1 MKIGKKLIALF
12 LGIALIMSLLPM
24 TAFAEGESDALP
36 VCDCETACT
45 ADNMNA
51 TCPVCGAEGALSE
64 QCGYSAAPETAEN
77 EQVLYVQSLI
87 DALPDADMITEDNA
101 DAVMDQL
108 DGIDTAR
115 MDLTDAE
122 LEMLDFSRYIAVVS
136 ALNALTS
143 DEIVPMAAE
152 DTGSTITYKPEI
164 TWQRTKELV
173 YSEPGLSDLYAGA
186 KTDYESV
193 SSSTSNNTTTY
204 TAKYAWEFATISEAL
219 TREDNESTNIWDYGK
234 TDTTGNSLQYTNSQT
249 TTDDTSIV
257 PQDRIFAA
265 TWNNR
270 SYKEQTVTYY
280 EGYTQKTA
288 TYELGGFDTGHAGS
302 YTVRKFSGTFAWPDG
317 YDLTSNIELVSK
329 NDGNY
334 SEIYNAVAADAD
346 LTASF
351 GGKKVIA
358 VNDDMYVFIYKDGT
372 ELNNGNYKDYLAFW
386 TGTAGKGVW
395 SWENS
400 QPQDNYWGDEWKQTV
415 PATFNDEYALRSFHS
430 IKPNLDNVKATSTNT
445 TTANRGV
452 LTNTTMNQSGGWYAF
467 ADGNAISTVLNN
479 QYKDMVNAGETFHI
493 DIYCF
498 DTDKVGGMDEMELV
512 MTKAAPTQANVTVRY
527 WLNTVGTDPTND
539 NNFLGSTIMTNQEIG
554 SSITLSGGTAVNQLN
569 YKKADA
575 IAKNNN
581 RDVADGEQINELIV
595 KANSDENII
604 DVVYLPAGQKT
615 VHLYAGESTVQYDG
629 NAHTVKDVTIKEN
642 GCSDIVVSDS
652 VTTTSHEL
660 NDGSEWGQNT
670 VVNITAQRTE
680 TVPGIYDVNFTAES
694 FVKNSTNQTLS
705 NYTVIQHPGKLIITY
720 GPSAAVC
727 TYDFG
732 VTNSYDVLNG
742 VEKQAKSITASV
754 DHVTVENGVV
764 LYTPQSVNK
773 GEKIT
778 LTLTY
783 EGNYTCEKEISFYP
797 ATNVLYE
804 ENYMVNNGT
813 NGNWMLES
821 GNADTVVND
830 NATTV
835 YGYAEAYE
843 SFNKLSNGGA
853 LKATLN
859 LNGGR
864 RVSTNDAVTFTFT
877 GTGFDLIS
885 ACGTDTG
892 MLVAGVQR
900 NNEDGTTT
908 AVKAFVVDT
917 YFCGDGEIISGSGIL
932 DYQVPVIRDMDLPYG
947 TYTVTVYGYLTDAS
961 GTSVSTQSYGLYDTQ
976 ALPATNSAID
986 ADTIL
991 SDLGMSEYLGTD
1003 ISVSFMD
1010 DNSVLNGGT
1019 GAVVDKPET
1028 SGVWNLLKGLFSDRA
1043 AVQSASDNGDIN
1055 VYLDAFR
1062 VYQPLE
1068 NETNYAADEQDL
1080 KYGSVYDYVL
1090 ASGQKDLEEEGFIE
1104 SAMVY
1109 VEYDGEKDAAIIR
1122 DYKQQGPQNEVYLSV
1137 GNYVGFVLEDYT
1149 EGQTVMISAKAV
1161 GSGAILGYVDA
1172 NYTPTAMKE
1181 ENLPAAEMYYNVT
1194 KLVFEFNGQYILVL
1208 GNISTVDGALLSLSG
1223 IKLPTSVVPAA
1234 DSVVAEIITKAYDKD
1249 KTAGFYPET
1258 FTVSYKD
1265 TVKIG
1270 KYTTISIK
1278 TSTTDVVKVDVFS
1291 GETSLSN
1298 NRGYSPNNMKA
1309 VERGKA
1315 KLYSFNV
1322 SAMIDSETN
1331 IFYVVAYDSNGNA
1344 SNPVAVTINGK

>member
-1 MKIGKKLIALF
+1 MKFGKKLIALF

-36 VCDCETACT
+36 VCDCETACN

-173 YSEPGLSDLYAGA
+173 YSETGLEGLFAGA
-186 KTDYESV
+186 KTGYLDFTGKYPDYV
-193 SSSTSNNTTTY
+193 GTVNWNFADISTKLDRSDDV
-204 TAKYAWEFATISEAL
+204 IGS
-219 TREDNESTNIWDYGK
+219 DNVWDYDK
-234 TDTTGNSLQYTNSQT
+234 NTQYTN
-249 TTDDTSIV
+249 TDPSNTDGTSIV
-257 PQDRIFAA
+257 PQQGISAA

-270 SYKEQTVTYY
+270 SYKAQTVTDNGNTYTY
-280 EGYTQKTA
+280 AEGQ
-288 TYELGGFDTGHAGS
+288 FDDGHVKS
-302 YTVRKFSGTFAWPDG
+302 YTVRKFSGTFTWPEG
-317 YDLTSNIELVSK
+317 YDLTSGINILSK
-329 NDGNY
+329 NDANY
-334 SEIYNAVAADAD
+334 QEIYDAVENDPD
-346 LTASF
+346 LTAAF
-351 GGKKVIA
+351 GGNKVIA
-358 VNDDMYVFIYKDGT
+358 VNDDMYVFVYKKGT
-372 ELNNGNYKDYLAFW
+372 TLNSENYIDYLAFW

-395 SWENS
+395 SWDTNNPQGSSEN
-400 QPQDNYWGDEWKQTV
+400 NFWGAEWMPTTPVTYNNQS
-415 PATFNDEYALRSFHS
+415 ALRAFH
-430 IKPNLDNVKATSTNT
+430 IVKPNLDVEKAGSNGRDTLSAATQ
-445 TTANRGV
+445 AK
-452 LTNTTMNQSGGWYAF
+452 MNQSDGWYAF

-479 QYKDMVNAGETFHI
+479 QYKDTVNAGETFHI

-498 DTDKVGGMDEMELV
+498 DTDKVGGMDELELV
-512 MTKAAPTQANVTVRY
+512 LTKAAPTQANVTVRY
-527 WLNTVGTDPTND
+527 WLNSVGSDTTASNYLGSSTMTNQTI
-539 NNFLGSTIMTNQEIG
+539 GSTI
-554 SSITLSGGTAVNQLN
+554 TLVNGTAVNQLN

-575 IAKNNN
+575 IANNNN
-581 RDVADGEQINELIV
+581 RDVADGVQMNQLVV

-604 DVVYLPAGQKT
+604 DVLYVPAGQKI

-629 NAHTVKDVTIKEN
+629 NEHTVNDVTIKES
-642 GCSDIVVSDS
+642 GYDDILVPDS
-652 VTTTSHEL
+652 VATASREL
-660 NDGSEWGQNT
+660 NDGTTNK

-680 TVPGIYDVNFTAES
+680 TLPGIYDVTFTAKS
-694 FVKNSTNQTLS
+694 FVESSSGQSLG
-705 NYTVIQHPGKLIITY
+705 NYTVFQHPGKLTITY
-720 GPSAAVC
+720 APSSAVR

-732 VTNSYDVLNG
+732 VTNSYDVLEV
-742 VEKQAKSITASV
+742 VEKEAESITASV
-754 DHVTVENGVV
+754 NYVTVENSVV
-764 LYTPQSVNK
+764 LYTPQNVNK
-773 GEKIT
+773 GETIT

-783 EGNYTCEKEISFYP
+783 AGGYTCEKQISFYP

-804 ENYMVNNGT
+804 ESFMDNNGT
-813 NGNWMLES
+813 NANWMLES
-821 GNADTVVND
+821 GNSGTVVND
-830 NATTV
+830 NETTV
-835 YGYAEAYE
+835 YGYAETYE
-843 SFNKLSNGGA
+843 SFNSLSNSGA

-885 ACGTDTG
+885 ECGTNTG
-892 MLVAGVQR
+892 MLVAGAQR

-917 YFCGDGEIISGSGIL
+917 YFCGDGEIISGPGIL

-961 GTSVSTQSYGLYDTQ
+961 GASVSTQSYGLYDTQ
-976 ALPATNSAID
+976 ALPAANSAID

-1003 ISVSFMD
+1003 ISISFMD

-1028 SGVWNLLKGLFSDRA
+1028 SGVWNLLKGLFSDHA
-1043 AVQSASDNGDIN
+1043 AVQSTSDNGDIN

-1062 VYQPLE
+1062 VYQPLGTDKANYVD
-1068 NETNYAADEQDL
+1068 NEQGL
-1080 KYGSVYDYVL
+1080 KYGSFYDYVVGS
-1090 ASGQKDLEEEGFIE
+1090 AQDIADDSYG
-1104 SAMVY
+1104 AMVY
-1109 VEYDGEKDAAIIR
+1109 MEYDGDQDIAVIKE
-1122 DYKQQGPQNEVYLSV
+1122 YKKQGPQNEIYLSA
-1137 GNYVGFVLEDYT
+1137 GNYVGFVLDGYT
-1149 EGQTVMISAKAV
+1149 GSETVMVSAKAV
-1161 GSGAILGYVDA
+1161 QGEARFGYMTSNFDCVDA
-1172 NYTPTAMKE
+1172 DISLSAT
-1181 ENLPAAEMYYNVT
+1181 EMYYDVTEYVQAHIDDTGNVDYYY
-1194 KLVFEFNGQYILVL
+1194 LIL
-1208 GNISTVDGALLSLSG
+1208 GNISEEDTTLLALSG
-1223 IKLPTSVVPAA
+1223 IKLAKGITPEASDDLADLIQYKEADQKFNPATFDVKYTASVKVG
-1234 DSVVAEIITKAYDKD
+1234 K
-1249 KTAGFYPET
+1249 KTALN
-1258 FTVSYKD
+1258 V
-1265 TVKIG
+1265 
-1270 KYTTISIK
+1270 K
-1278 TSTTDVVKVDVFS
+1278 TSLNVDHIAVYSAEDLSVEVK
-1291 GETSLSN
+1291 N
-1298 NRGYSPNNMKA
+1298 NVLPNNQKA
-1309 VERGKA
+1309 VANGKA

-1322 SAMIDSETN
+1322 SVEIKEAEN
-1331 IFYVVAYDSNGNA
+1331 IFYVVAYNSNGNA

>member
-12 LGIALIMSLLPM
+12 LGIAMIMSLLPM
-24 TAFAEGESDALP
+24 TAFAEGESDAIP

-51 TCPVCGAEGALSE
+51 TCPVCGAEGAWPE

-115 MDLTDAE
+115 MNLTDAE

-152 DTGSTITYKPEI
+152 DTGATITYKPEI

-173 YSEPGLSDLYAGA
+173 YSKTGLEGLFAGA
-186 KTDYESV
+186 KTDYE
-193 SSSTSNNTTTY
+193 NITTTGTGRPTKATY
-204 TAKYAWEFATISEAL
+204 NWEWSTISNL
-219 TREDNESTNIWDYGK
+219 TTDLSMTVWDYN
-234 TDTTGNSLQYTNSQT
+234 TENQYTDKNPTNASLG
-249 TTDDTSIV
+249 II
-257 PQDRIFAA
+257 PAEGIYAA

-270 SYKEQTVTYY
+270 YY
-280 EGYTQKTA
+280 QE
-288 TYELGGFDTGHAGS
+288 TGSNANGAFAGADEVNS
-302 YTVRKFSGTFAWPDG
+302 YTVRKISGEFKWPTD
-317 YDLTSNIELVSK
+317 YDLTSKIELISK

-334 SEIYNAVAADAD
+334 SEIYNAVAENAD
-346 LTASF
+346 LTAAF

-372 ELNNGNYKDYLAFW
+372 VLDETNYTDYLAFW

-395 SWENS
+395 SYKNAEPYVNR
-400 QPQDNYWGDEWKQTV
+400 WGSTWNMTA
-415 PATFNDEYALRSFHS
+415 PATFGSDSNYALRAFQHVV
-430 IKPNLDNVKATSTNT
+430 PNMDTEPLSESDK
-445 TTANRGV
+445 TASRPE
-452 LTNTTMNQSGGWYAF
+452 LSETILPQSDGWYAF
-467 ADGNAISTVLNN
+467 ADGDAIATVLNN
-479 QYKDMVNAGETFHI
+479 QYKDTVNAGETFHI

-498 DTDKVGGMDEMELV
+498 DTDKVGGMDELELV
-512 MTKAAPTQANVTVRY
+512 LTKAAPTQANVTVRY
-527 WLNTVGTDPTND
+527 WLNAVGDDPIND
-539 NNFLGSTIMTNQEIG
+539 SNFLGSTTMTNQEIG
-554 SSITLSGGTAVNQLN
+554 SAITLSGGTAVNQLN

-575 IAKNNN
+575 IVKNSNN
-581 RDVADGEQINELIV
+581 DVEDGIQMNKPFTVTADSE
-595 KANSDENII
+595 ANII
-604 DVVYLPAGQKT
+604 NVIYVPAGQKI
-615 VHLYAGESTVQYDG
+615 VHLYAGESTVTYDG
-629 NAHTVKDVTIKEN
+629 NEHTVKDVTIKES
-642 GCSDIVVSDS
+642 GYDDIWVPDS
-652 VTTTSHEL
+652 FATAIREL
-660 NDGSEWGQNT
+660 NDGTKNK

-680 TVPGIYDVNFTAES
+680 TLPGIYDVTYAAKS
-694 FVKNSTNQTLS
+694 FVESSSGQSLG
-705 NYTVIQHPGKLIITY
+705 NYTVFQHPGKLTITY
-720 GPSAAVC
+720 APSSAVR

-732 VTNSYDVLNG
+732 VTNSYDVLEV
-742 VEKQAKSITASV
+742 VEKEAKSITASV
-754 DHVTVENGVV
+754 DYVTVENSVV

-773 GEKIT
+773 GETIT

-783 EGNYTCEKEISFYP
+783 AGGYTCEKQIYFYP

-804 ENYMVNNGT
+804 ESFMDNNGT
-813 NGNWMLES
+813 NGNWMLEGGNS
-821 GNADTVVND
+821 GTVVND
-830 NATTV
+830 NETTV
-835 YGYAEAYE
+835 YGYAETYE
-843 SFNKLSNGGA
+843 SFNSLSNGGA

-864 RVSTNDAVTFTFT
+864 RVSTSDAVTFTFT

-885 ACGTDTG
+885 ECGTDTG

-917 YFCGDGEIISGSGIL
+917 YFCGDAEIIIGPGIL

-961 GTSVSTQSYGLYDTQ
+961 GASVSTQSYGLYDTQ
-976 ALPATNSAID
+976 ALPVANSAID

-1003 ISVSFMD
+1003 ISISFMD

-1028 SGVWNLLKGLFSDRA
+1028 SGVWNLLKGLFSDHA
-1043 AVQSASDNGDIN
+1043 AVQSTSDNGDIN

-1062 VYQPLE
+1062 VYQPLGTDE
-1068 NETNYAADEQDL
+1068 ANYVGNEQGL
-1080 KYGSVYDYVL
+1080 KYGSFYDYVVGS
-1090 ASGQKDLEEEGFIE
+1090 AQDIADDSYG
-1104 SAMVY
+1104 AMVY
-1109 VEYDGEKDAAIIR
+1109 MEYDGDQDIAVIKE
-1122 DYKQQGPQNEVYLSV
+1122 YKKQGPQNEIYLSA
-1137 GNYVGFVLEDYT
+1137 GNYVGFVLDGYT
-1149 EGQTVMISAKAV
+1149 GSETVMVSAKAV
-1161 GSGAILGYVDA
+1161 QGEARFGYMTSNFDCVDA
-1172 NYTPTAMKE
+1172 DISLSAT
-1181 ENLPAAEMYYNVT
+1181 EMYYDVTEYVQAHIDDTGNVDYYY
-1194 KLVFEFNGQYILVL
+1194 LIL
-1208 GNISTVDGALLSLSG
+1208 GNISEEDTTLLALSG
-1223 IKLPTSVVPAA
+1223 IKLAKGITPEASDDLADLIQYKEADQKFNPATFDVKYTASVKVG
-1234 DSVVAEIITKAYDKD
+1234 K
-1249 KTAGFYPET
+1249 KTALN
-1258 FTVSYKD
+1258 V
-1265 TVKIG
+1265 
-1270 KYTTISIK
+1270 K
-1278 TSTTDVVKVDVFS
+1278 TSLNVDHIAVYSAEDLSVEVK
-1291 GETSLSN
+1291 N
-1298 NRGYSPNNMKA
+1298 NVLPNNQKA
-1309 VERGKA
+1309 VANGKA

-1322 SAMIDSETN
+1322 SVEIKEAEN

>member
-12 LGIALIMSLLPM
+12 LGIVMVMSLLPM

-36 VCDCETACT
+36 VCTCETACT
-45 ADNMNA
+45 ADSMNA
-51 TCPVCGAEGALSE
+51 ACPVCGAEGALPE
-64 QCGYSAAPETAEN
+64 QCGYSAAPETTEN

-87 DALPDADMITEDNA
+87 DALPDADIITEDNA

-108 DGIDTAR
+108 EGIDAAK
-115 MDLTDAE
+115 MNLTDAE
-122 LEMLDFSRYIAVVS
+122 LEALDFSRYIAVVS

-143 DEIVPMAAE
+143 GEIVPMAAE
-152 DTGSTITYKPEI
+152 DTGATITYKPEI
-164 TWQRTKELV
+164 TWRRTKELV
-173 YSEPGLSDLYAGA
+173 YSSTGLSGLYAGA

-204 TAKYAWEFATISEAL
+204 TAKYAWDFATISEAL
-219 TREDNESTNIWDYGK
+219 NKEDVESTNVWDYGK

-249 TTDDTSIV
+249 TDDDTSIV
-257 PQDRIFAA
+257 PQDGIFAA

-280 EGYTQKTA
+280 EGYTKKTA

-329 NDGNY
+329 NDSNY
-334 SEIYNAVAADAD
+334 SEIYNAIAADTD

-372 ELNNGNYKDYLAFW
+372 ELNNANYKDYLAFW

-400 QPQDNYWGDEWKQTV
+400 QPQDNNWGNEWKQTV
-415 PATFNDEYALRSFHS
+415 PATFNDEYALRAFHS
-430 IKPNLDNVKATSTNT
+430 IKPNLDNVKATSTT
-445 TTANRGV
+445 TATANRGV
-452 LTNTTMNQSGGWYAF
+452 LTNTEMNQSGGWYAF

-479 QYKDMVNAGETFHI
+479 QYKDDVNAEDIFHI

-498 DTDKVGGMDEMELV
+498 DTDKVGGMDELELV
-512 MTKAAPTQANVTVRY
+512 LTKAAETEANVTVRY
-527 WLNTVGTDPTND
+527 WLNAVGTDPTND
-539 NNFLGSTIMTNQEIG
+539 SNFLGSTIMTGQEIG

-575 IAKNNN
+575 ITTNNS
-581 RDVADGEQINELIV
+581 RDVSDGEQMNQLVV

-629 NAHTVKDVTIKEN
+629 NAHTVKDVKIKEN
-642 GCSDIVVSDS
+642 GYDDIVVPDS
-652 VTTTSHEL
+652 IATKERKL
-660 NDGSEWGQNT
+660 NDNNT

-680 TVPGIYDVNFTAES
+680 TLPGIYAVNFTSDS
-694 FVKNSTNQTLS
+694 FVKNSSGQTLS
-705 NYTVIQHPGKLIITY
+705 NYTVIQHPGKLTITY
-720 GPSAAVC
+720 EPSAAVC

-732 VTNSYDVLNG
+732 VKNSYDVLND
-742 VEKQAKSITASV
+742 VEKQANSITASV

-773 GEKIT
+773 GETIT

-783 EGNYTCEKEISFYP
+783 AGGYTCNKEISFYP

-804 ENYMVNNGT
+804 EDFMGNNGT
-813 NGNWMLES
+813 NGNWMQE
-821 GNADTVVND
+821 GANADTVVND

-843 SFNKLSNGGA
+843 SFNELSNGGA

-859 LNGGR
+859 LNGDR
-864 RVSTNDAVTFTFT
+864 RVSTSDAVTFTFT

-885 ACGTDTG
+885 ECGTDTG
-892 MLVAGVQR
+892 MLVAGVK
-900 NNEDGTTT
+900 EETGK

-917 YFCGDGEIISGSGIL
+917 YFCGDADSNNPIITGNGVL
-932 DYQVPVIRDMDLPYG
+932 DYQVPVIRSMGLPYG
-947 TYTVTVYGYLTDAS
+947 TYTVTVYGYLTDVS
-961 GTSVSTQSYGLYDTQ
+961 GASVSTQSFNTQ
-976 ALPATNSAID
+976 AIANSTVD

-991 SDLGMSEYLGTD
+991 SDLGMSEYLDTD
-1003 ISVSFMD
+1003 VSVSFMD

-1019 GAVVDKPET
+1019 GAAADKPET
-1028 SGVWNLLKGLFSDRA
+1028 SGVWNWLKGLFSNRA
-1043 AVQSASDNGDIN
+1043 AVQSTSDNGDIN

-1068 NETNYAADEQDL
+1068 NEDIYAVTEQGL
-1080 KYGSVYDYVL
+1080 KYGSFYDYVV
-1090 ASGQKDLEEEGFIE
+1090 G
-1104 SAMVY
+1104 SAQDFEDNLDGSMVY
-1109 VEYDGEKDAAIIR
+1109 MEYDGEQNIAVIKE
-1122 DYKQQGPQNEVYLSV
+1122 YKKQGPQNEIYLSA
-1137 GNYVGFVLEDYT
+1137 GNYVGFVLDGYT
-1149 EGQTVMISAKAV
+1149 GSETVMVSAKAV
-1161 GSGAILGYVDA
+1161 QEGAQLWAMPD
-1172 NYTPTAMKE
+1172 YTNE
-1181 ENLPAAEMYYNVT
+1181 SISENLSAAEMYYDVT
-1194 KLVFEFNGQYILVL
+1194 SFVSEDNELGYVLIL
-1208 GNISTVDGALLSLSG
+1208 GNSGEGLLALSG
-1223 IKLPTSVVPAA
+1223 IKLAA
-1234 DSVVAEIITKAYDKD
+1234 NVTPGESDDLASLIKYDKNSD
-1249 KTAGFYPET
+1249 AFNPDTFDVKYTANVKLGKKTALN
-1258 FTVSYKD
+1258 V
-1265 TVKIG
+1265 
-1270 KYTTISIK
+1270 K
-1278 TSTTDVVKVDVFS
+1278 TSLDVDHIAVYYDAELTNVVDGKGQVKP
-1291 GETSLSN
+1291 SN
-1298 NRGYSPNNMKA
+1298 QKA
-1309 VERGKA
+1309 VANGKA
-1315 KLYSFNV
+1315 KLYSYSV
-1322 SAMIDSETN
+1322 SVKIEKTEN

>member
-51 TCPVCGAEGALSE
+51 TCPVCGAEGAWLE

-152 DTGSTITYKPEI
+152 DTGSTITCKPEI
-164 TWQRTKELV
+164 SWQRTKELV
-173 YSEPGLSDLYAGA
+173 YSETGLEGLFAGA
-186 KTDYESV
+186 KTDYE
-193 SSSTSNNTTTY
+193 NITTTGTGRPTKATY
-204 TAKYAWEFATISEAL
+204 NWEWRTISNL
-219 TREDNESTNIWDYGK
+219 TTDLSMTVWDYN
-234 TDTTGNSLQYTNSQT
+234 TENQYTDKNPTNASLG
-249 TTDDTSIV
+249 II
-257 PQDRIFAA
+257 PAEGIYAA

-270 SYKEQTVTYY
+270 YY
-280 EGYTQKTA
+280 QE
-288 TYELGGFDTGHAGS
+288 TGSNANGAFADADEVNS
-302 YTVRKFSGTFAWPDG
+302 YTVRKISGEFKWPTD
-317 YDLTSNIELVSK
+317 YDLTSKIELISK

-334 SEIYNAVAADAD
+334 SEIYNAVAENAD
-346 LTASF
+346 LTAAF
-351 GGKKVIA
+351 GGKNVIA

-372 ELNNGNYKDYLAFW
+372 VLDETNYTDYLAFW

-395 SWENS
+395 SYKNAEPYVNR
-400 QPQDNYWGDEWKQTV
+400 WGSTWNMTS
-415 PATFNDEYALRSFHS
+415 PATFGSDSNYALRAFQHVV
-430 IKPNLDNVKATSTNT
+430 PNMDTEPLSESDK
-445 TTANRGV
+445 TASRPE
-452 LTNTTMNQSGGWYAF
+452 LSETILPQSDGWYAF
-467 ADGNAISTVLNN
+467 ADGDAIATVLNN
-479 QYKDMVNAGETFHI
+479 QYKDTVNAEDTFHI

-498 DTDKVGGMDEMELV
+498 DTDKVGGMDELELV
-512 MTKAAPTQANVTVRY
+512 LTKAALTQANVTVRY
-527 WLNTVGTDPTND
+527 WLNAVGDDPIND
-539 NNFLGSTIMTNQEIG
+539 SNFLGSTTMTNQEIG
-554 SSITLSGGTAVNQLN
+554 SAITLSGGTAVNQLN

-575 IAKNNN
+575 IVKNSNN
-581 RDVADGEQINELIV
+581 DVEDGIQMNKPFTVTADSE
-595 KANSDENII
+595 ANII
-604 DVVYLPAGQKT
+604 NVIYVPAGQKI
-615 VHLYAGESTVQYDG
+615 VHLYAGESTVTYDG
-629 NAHTVKDVTIKEN
+629 NEHTVKDVTIKES
-642 GCSDIVVSDS
+642 GYDDIWVPDS
-652 VTTTSHEL
+652 FAAASHKL
-660 NDGSEWGQNT
+660 NDGTKNK

-680 TVPGIYDVNFTAES
+680 TLPGIYDVTYTAKS
-694 FVKNSTNQTLS
+694 FVESSSGQSLG
-705 NYTVIQHPGKLIITY
+705 NYTVFQHPGKLTITY
-720 GPSAAVC
+720 APSSAVR

-732 VTNSYDVLNG
+732 VTNSYDVLEG
-742 VEKQAKSITASV
+742 VEKQAISITASV
-754 DHVTVENGVV
+754 NYVTVENGVV
-764 LYTPQSVNK
+764 LYTPQSVNT
-773 GEKIT
+773 GETIT

-783 EGNYTCEKEISFYP
+783 SGGYTCEKQISFYP

-804 ENYMVNNGT
+804 ESFMDNNGT
-813 NGNWMLES
+813 NGNWMLEGGNS
-821 GNADTVVND
+821 GTVVND
-830 NATTV
+830 NETTV
-835 YGYAEAYE
+835 YGYAETYE
-843 SFNKLSNGGA
+843 SFNSLSNVGA

-900 NNEDGTTT
+900 NNEDGTPT

-961 GTSVSTQSYGLYDTQ
+961 GASVSTQSYGLYDTQ
-976 ALPATNSAID
+976 ALPVANSAVD

-1019 GAVVDKPET
+1019 GAAADKPET
-1028 SGVWNLLKGLFSDRA
+1028 SGAWGWLKGLFSDRA

-1068 NETNYAADEQDL
+1068 DETNYAADEQGL

-1109 VEYDGEKDAAIIR
+1109 VEYDGEQDAAIIR
-1122 DYKQQGPQNEVYLSV
+1122 DYKKQGPQNEVYLSV
-1137 GNYVGFVLEDYT
+1137 GNYVGFVLENYT
-1149 EGQTVMISAKAV
+1149 ERQTVMVSAKAV
-1161 GSGAILGYVDA
+1161 GNGAVLGYIDA
-1172 NYTPTAMKE
+1172 EFSPVPVKVGELSAT
-1181 ENLPAAEMYYNVT
+1181 EMYYDVT
-1194 KLVFEFNGQYILVL
+1194 DCVINNDGEYILVL
-1208 GNISTVDGALLSLSG
+1208 GNISTVDGALLSISG
-1223 IKLPTSVVPAA
+1223 IKLPTDVVPAA

-1249 KTAGFYPET
+1249 ETAAYNPET

-1265 TVKIG
+1265 TAKIG

-1322 SAMIDSETN
+1322 SAMIDSKTN
-1331 IFYVVAYDSNGNA
+1331 IFYVVAYDINGIA

>member
-12 LGIALIMSLLPM
+12 LGIAMIMSLLPM
-24 TAFAEGESDALP
+24 TAFAEGEGESDALP

-45 ADNMNA
+45 ADSMNA
-51 TCPVCGAEGALSE
+51 ACPVCGAEGALPE

-173 YSEPGLSDLYAGA
+173 YSGIGLEGLFADA
-186 KTDYESV
+186 KTGYLDFTGKYTDYVGTVNWDFADIS
-193 SSSTSNNTTTY
+193 
-204 TAKYAWEFATISEAL
+204 AKLDHSDDVIGS
-219 TREDNESTNIWDYGK
+219 DNVWDYGK
-234 TDTTGNSLQYTNSQT
+234 NTQYTN
-249 TTDDTSIV
+249 TDPSNTDGTSIV
-257 PQDRIFAA
+257 PQQGISAA

-270 SYKEQTVTYY
+270 SYKAQTVTDNGNTYTY
-280 EGYTQKTA
+280 AEGQ
-288 TYELGGFDTGHAGS
+288 FDDGHVKS
-302 YTVRKFSGTFAWPDG
+302 YTVRKFSGTFTWPEG
-317 YDLTSNIELVSK
+317 YDLTSGINILSK
-329 NDGNY
+329 NDANY
-334 SEIYNAVAADAD
+334 QEIYDAVEDDPD
-346 LTASF
+346 LTAAF
-351 GGKKVIA
+351 GGNKVIA
-358 VNDDMYVFIYKDGT
+358 VNDDMYVFVYKEGT
-372 ELNNGNYKDYLAFW
+372 TLNSENYTDYLAFW

-395 SWENS
+395 SWDTNSPQGSSEN
-400 QPQDNYWGDEWKQTV
+400 NFWGAEWMPTTPVTYNNQS
-415 PATFNDEYALRSFHS
+415 ALRAFH
-430 IKPNLDNVKATSTNT
+430 IVKPNLDVEKAGSNGRDTLSAPTQ
-445 TTANRGV
+445 AK
-452 LTNTTMNQSGGWYAF
+452 MNQSDGWYAF
-467 ADGNAISTVLNN
+467 ADGDAIATVLNN
-479 QYKDMVNAGETFHI
+479 QYKDTVNAGETFHI

-498 DTDKVGGMDEMELV
+498 DTDKVGGMDELELV
-512 MTKAAPTQANVTVRY
+512 LTKAAPTQANVTVRY
-527 WLNTVGTDPTND
+527 WLNAVGDDPNND
-539 NNFLGSTIMTNQEIG
+539 SNFLGSTTMTNQEIG
-554 SSITLSGGTAVNQLN
+554 SAITLSGGTAVNQLN

-575 IAKNNN
+575 IVKNSNN
-581 RDVADGEQINELIV
+581 DVEDGIQMNKPFTVTADSE
-595 KANSDENII
+595 ANII
-604 DVVYLPAGQKT
+604 DVIYVPAGQKI
-615 VHLYAGESTVQYDG
+615 VHLYAGESTVTYDG
-629 NAHTVKDVTIKEN
+629 NEHTVKDVTIKES
-642 GCSDIVVSDS
+642 GYDVILVLDS
-652 VTTTSHEL
+652 VATASREL
-660 NDGSEWGQNT
+660 NDGTTNK

-680 TVPGIYDVNFTAES
+680 TLPGIYDVTFTAKS
-694 FVKNSTNQTLS
+694 FVESSSGQSLG
-705 NYTVIQHPGKLIITY
+705 NYTVFQHPGKLTITY
-720 GPSAAVC
+720 APSSAVR

-732 VTNSYDVLNG
+732 VTNSYDVLEG
-742 VEKQAKSITASV
+742 VEKQAISITASV
-754 DHVTVENGVV
+754 NYVTVENGVV
-764 LYTPQSVNK
+764 LYTPQNVNT
-773 GEKIT
+773 GETIT

-783 EGNYTCEKEISFYP
+783 SGGYTCEKQISFYP

-804 ENYMVNNGT
+804 ESFMDNNGT
-813 NGNWMLES
+813 NGNWMLEVGNS
-821 GNADTVVND
+821 GTVVND
-830 NATTV
+830 NETTV
-835 YGYAEAYE
+835 YGYAEMYE
-843 SFNKLSNGGA
+843 SFNSLSNGGA

-864 RVSTNDAVTFTFT
+864 RVSTSDAVTFTFT

-885 ACGTDTG
+885 ECGTDTG

-917 YFCGDGEIISGSGIL
+917 YFCGDAASNNPIITGPGIL

-961 GTSVSTQSYGLYDTQ
+961 GASVSTQSYGLYDTQ
-976 ALPATNSAID
+976 ALPVANSAID

-1019 GAVVDKPET
+1019 GATADKSET
-1028 SGVWNLLKGLFSDRA
+1028 SGAWGWLKGLFSNRA
-1043 AVQSASDNGDIN
+1043 TVQSASDNGDIN

-1109 VEYDGEKDAAIIR
+1109 VEYDGEQDAAIIR

-1161 GSGAILGYVDA
+1161 GNGAVLGYIEAEFSPVPVKA
-1172 NYTPTAMKE
+1172 GELSAT
-1181 ENLPAAEMYYNVT
+1181 EMYYDVT
-1194 KLVFEFNGQYILVL
+1194 DCVINNDGEYILVL
-1208 GNISTVDGALLSLSG
+1208 GNISTVDGALLSISG
-1223 IKLPTSVVPAA
+1223 IKLPTDVIPAA
-1234 DSVVAEIITKAYDKD
+1234 DSVVAKIITKAYDKD
-1249 KTAGFYPET
+1249 ETAAYNPET

-1265 TVKIG
+1265 TAKIG

-1322 SAMIDSETN
+1322 SAMIDSKTN
-1331 IFYVVAYDSNGNA
+1331 IFYVVAYDINGNA

>member
-12 LGIALIMSLLPM
+12 LGIVMVMSLLPM

-36 VCDCETACT
+36 VCVCETPCT
-45 ADNMNA
+45 ADSMNA
-51 TCPVCGAEGALSE
+51 ACPVCGAEGALPE
-64 QCGYSAAPETAEN
+64 QCGYSAAPETTEN

-108 DGIDTAR
+108 EGIDAAK
-115 MDLTDAE
+115 MNLTDTE
-122 LEMLDFSRYIAVVS
+122 LETLDFSRYIAVVS

-152 DTGSTITYKPEI
+152 DTGATITYKPTI

-173 YSEPGLSDLYAGA
+173 YSEPGLSGLYAAA

-204 TAKYAWEFATISEAL
+204 TAEYAWDFATISEAL
-219 TREDNESTNIWDYGK
+219 NKEDVESTNVWDYGK

-249 TTDDTSIV
+249 TDDDTSIV
-257 PQDRIFAA
+257 PQDGIFAA

-270 SYKEQTVTYY
+270 SYKKQTVTYY
-280 EGYTQKTA
+280 EGNTHKTA
-288 TYELGGFDTGHAGS
+288 TYDLGGFDTGHAGS

-329 NDGNY
+329 NDSNY
-334 SEIYNAVAADAD
+334 SEIYNAVAEDTD
-346 LTASF
+346 LTAAF

-358 VNDDMYVFIYKDGT
+358 VNDDMYVFIYKDRT
-372 ELNNGNYKDYLAFW
+372 VLNNDNYKDYLAFW

-415 PATFNDEYALRSFHS
+415 PATFNDEYALRAFHS
-430 IKPNLDNVKATSTNT
+430 IKPNLDNEKATSPT
-445 TTANRGV
+445 TATANRGV
-452 LTNTTMNQSGGWYAF
+452 LTNTEMNQSGGWYAF

-479 QYKDMVNAGETFHI
+479 QYKNDVNADDTFHI

-498 DTDKVGGMDEMELV
+498 DTDKVGGMDELELV
-512 MTKAAPTQANVTVRY
+512 LTKAAPTQANVTVRY
-527 WLNTVGTDPTND
+527 WLNAVGTDPTND

-575 IAKNNN
+575 IAKNGNN
-581 RDVADGEQINELIV
+581 DVEDGIQVNKPFIVTADSE
-595 KANSDENII
+595 KNII
-604 DVVYLPAGQKT
+604 DVVYYPAGQKI
-615 VHLYAGESTVQYDG
+615 VHLYAGNAEAQYDG
-629 NAHTVKDVTIKEN
+629 NEHTVKDVTIKES
-642 GCSDIVVSDS
+642 GYADIVVPDS
-652 VTTTSHEL
+652 VATTSHEL
-660 NDGSEWGQNT
+660 NDGSDWSKNT

-680 TVPGIYDVNFTAES
+680 TLPGTYDVNFTADS
-694 FVKNSTNQTLS
+694 FVKNSNGQPLG
-705 NYTVIQHPGKLIITY
+705 NYTVIQHPGKLTITY
-720 GPSAAVC
+720 TPLSAVL

-732 VTNSYDVLNG
+732 VTNSYDVLND

-754 DHVTVENGVV
+754 NHVTVENGVV

-773 GEKIT
+773 GETIT

-783 EGNYTCEKEISFYP
+783 EGGYTCDKEISFCP

-804 ENYMVNNGT
+804 ENFMANDGT
-813 NGNWMLES
+813 NSNWATE
-821 GNADTVVND
+821 GTNANTTVTD
-830 NATTV
+830 NEETV
-835 YGYAEAYE
+835 YGYADAYE

-864 RVSTNDAVTFTFT
+864 RVSTSDAVTFTFT

-885 ACGTDTG
+885 ECGTDTG
-892 MLVAGVQR
+892 MLVAGVKDE
-900 NNEDGTTT
+900 NGD

-917 YFCGDGEIISGSGIL
+917 YFCGDGEIISDSGIL
-932 DYQVPVIRDMDLPYG
+932 DYQVPVIRSMDLPYG

-961 GTSVSTQSYGLYDTQ
+961 GASVSTQSNDLYDMQ
-976 ALPATNSAID
+976 AMPAANSAVD

-991 SDLGMSEYLGTD
+991 SDLGMSEYLDAD

-1028 SGVWNLLKGLFSDRA
+1028 SGVWSWLKGLFSGRA
-1043 AVQSASDNGDIN
+1043 AVQSASNSGDIN

-1062 VYQPLE
+1062 VYQPLGTDE
-1068 NETNYAADEQDL
+1068 ANNYVDKEQGL
-1080 KYGSVYDYVL
+1080 KYGSFYDYVV
-1090 ASGQKDLEEEGFIE
+1090 G
-1104 SAMVY
+1104 SAQDFEDNLDGSMVY
-1109 VEYDGEKDAAIIR
+1109 MEYDGEQNIAVIKE
-1122 DYKQQGPQNEVYLSV
+1122 YKKQGPQNEIYLSA
-1137 GNYVGFVLEDYT
+1137 GNYVGFVLNGYT
-1149 EGQTVMISAKAV
+1149 GSETVMVSAKAV
-1161 GSGAILGYVDA
+1161 QEGAQLW
-1172 NYTPTAMKE
+1172 AMPDYE
-1181 ENLPAAEMYYNVT
+1181 VTSISTNLSAAEMYYDVT
-1194 KLVFEFNGQYILVL
+1194 SYISEDSELGYVLIL
-1208 GNISTVDGALLSLSG
+1208 GNSGEGLLALGG
-1223 IKLPTSVVPAA
+1223 IKLAA
-1234 DSVVAEIITKAYDKD
+1234 NVTPGESDDLASLIKYDKSSD
-1249 KTAGFYPET
+1249 AFNPDTFDVKYTANVKLGKKTALN
-1258 FTVSYKD
+1258 V
-1265 TVKIG
+1265 
-1270 KYTTISIK
+1270 K
-1278 TSTTDVVKVDVFS
+1278 TSLDVDHIAVYYDAELTNVVDGKDEVKP
-1291 GETSLSN
+1291 SN
-1298 NRGYSPNNMKA
+1298 QKA
-1309 VERGKA
+1309 VANGKA
-1315 KLYSFNV
+1315 KLYSYSV
-1322 SAMIDSETN
+1322 SVKIEETEN